1 MDITTSSH
9 RDGYAV
15 LSRTT
20 SVVLRHS
27 SSIALLDRTLRH
39 RRAFTGFGA
48 LLREEV
54 IAYELVWPN

>member
-1 MDITTSSH
+1 MDLTISSH
-9 RDGYAV
+9 RDDSTV
-15 LSRTT
+15 LSRTMD
-20 SVVLRHS
+20 VVLRHS

>member
-1 MDITTSSH
+1 MDHTMSSH
-9 RDGYAV
+9 RDGSTV
-15 LSRTT
+15 LSRTAD
-20 SVVLRHS
+20 VVLRHS
-27 SSIALLDRTLRH
+27 SSIALLDRTLRR

>member
-1 MDITTSSH
+1 MDYTISSH
-9 RDGYAV
+9 RDGSAV

-20 SVVLRHS
+20 DVVLRHS

-39 RRAFTGFGA
+39 RRASMGFGA